1 MKTQVPAYLLGTYM
15 FSSFFWCMCES
26 ICHALADLCAH
37 HIPRLGA
44 RAQKQLVRFELV
56 HKYFG
61 IFAREVHLS
70 WLSLLLELD
79 AVECKAWMTRTCRS
93 AFRHVI
99 GFCCRKT
106 ASKHAKPKMIP
117 NTHNVFVVMLLK
129 SCTSRDPLPI
139 NRCWISAINCIIHS
153 W

>member
-1 MKTQVPAYLLGTYM
+1 MSLWKHKCPLTWYIHVFY
-15 FSSFFWCMCES
+15 FFWCMCES

-93 AFRHVI
+93 AFRHAI
-99 GFCCRKT
+99 GFCSRKT

-117 NTHNVFVVMLLK
+117 NTQCVCSDAIEVLHQQGSTTYQQMLDFSHRLYN
-129 SCTSRDPLPI
+129 S
-139 NRCWISAINCIIHS
+139 
-153 W
+153 